1 MNNKLRK
8 IGYIN
13 ITWNECEGCPNWR
26 DGYGCMIDAE
36 VLDKYLRLEN
46 SEVVCEYEEKNK

>member
-1 MNNKLRK
+1 VNNKLRK